1 MLGFSRSF
9 QNGNLQSWWTTN
21 DMAFFRLKSQ
31 CFAKQY
37 SNMKVYVPE
46 FDRFYNVDGNYTLT
60 ENIADR
66 GGIKVAYAA
75 YRKLVDEHGDEPRL
89 PGLSFTPDQ
98 LFFLSTAQISCSVQ
112 HPWSLLERIA
122 NGKHTPDHQR
132 VNGFL
137 INSPE
142 FAEAFQ
148 CPLGTEMNPIE
159 KCDMW

>member
-1 MLGFSRSF
+1 
-9 QNGNLQSWWTTN
+9 
-21 DMAFFRLKSQ
+21 
-31 CFAKQY
+31 
-37 SNMKVYVPE
+37 MKVYIPE
-46 FDRFYNVDGNYTLT
+46 FDRSYHLDGNYTLT

-75 YRKLVDEHGDEPRL
+75 YRRWVEETGEEEARL
-89 PGLSFTPDQ
+89 PGLSYTPDQ
-98 LFFLSTAQISCSVQ
+98 LFFLATAQISCSVH

-137 INSPE
+137 LNSPE
-142 FAEAFQ
+142 FAAAFQ
-148 CPLGTEMNPIE
+148 CPLGSEMNPVE